1 MSVTDRV
8 IPLSIGM
15 SSPTRCSPG
24 LVFLVVLVVNLYV
37 GVRGA
42 IPGLT
47 FDCACLIIPSMTKR
61 TRPKPP
67 PAKTIVGVS
76 ALLAEIAARGS
87 DKAAIAERLIAS
99 GADIGALIQ
108 GMKAKPASVKYGCE
122 KVLRIIS
129 KRRPELVYP
138 LFAQIA
144 GFIDGES
151 RILNWGALA
160 MLPNLA
166 AVDTRGMFLPLFDRY
181 FATIPGPDLVSA
193 SNTINGAAKLARA
206 KPELADRIAAELLKV
221 EKARYKTPECRN
233 VAIGHAIAALEE
245 FFEHLKRKPPVI
257 RFVRR
262 QLRNPRRPVALNA
275 ARFLK
280 RFAAQP

>member
-1 MSVTDRV
+1 MARRSEPKT
-8 IPLSIGM
+8 IP
-15 SSPTRCSPG
+15 
-24 LVFLVVLVVNLYV
+24 V
-37 GVRGA
+37 
-42 IPGLT
+42 
-47 FDCACLIIPSMTKR
+47 
-61 TRPKPP
+61 
-67 PAKTIVGVS
+67 KTIVRAS
-76 ALLAEIAARGS
+76 ALFAEIAVRGS
-87 DKAAIAERLIAS
+87 DKAAIAERLIATR
-99 GADIGALIQ
+99 ADVGVLIQ

-129 KRRPELVYP
+129 ERRPELVYP

-181 FATIPGPDLVSA
+181 FAAIPGPDLVSA
-193 SNTINGAAKLARA
+193 AITINGAAKLVRA
-206 KPELADRIAAELLKV
+206 KPELADRVTRELLRV
-221 EKARYKTPECRN
+221 EKAQYKTPECRN
-233 VAIGHAIAALEE
+233 VAIGHAIAA
-245 FFEHLKRKPPVI
+245 FEDFLGHITRPEPVI

-262 QLRNPRRPVALNA
+262 QLNNPRRTVALNA

-280 RFAAQP
+280 RAGASG